1 MKRTPTRIDLAAAK
15 HKTLDGGAEA
25 WRVMSRAGHG
35 MNLDAWHT
43 RFSPGHSHDWHEHDQ
58 DELIYIIK
66 GSGRY
71 EIEGGAVEFRT
82 GDYIFMPRNTQHR
95 SVAGDDGEVEL
106 IAIFQPARE

>member
-1 MKRTPTRIDLAAAK
+1 MKRRPIRIDLAAAK
-15 HKTLDGGAEA
+15 HKTLEGGAQA
-25 WRVMSRAGHG
+25 WRVMSQEGHG

-66 GSGRY
+66 GNGRY
-71 EIEGGAVEFRT
+71 EIEGGAVVFQS
-82 GDYIFMPRNTQHR
+82 GDYIFMPRHTQHR

>member
-1 MKRTPTRIDLAAAK
+1 MKRRPIRIDLSSAK
-15 HKTLDGGAEA
+15 HKTLEGGAEA
-25 WRVMSRAGHG
+25 WRVMSCEGYG

-71 EIEGGAVEFRT
+71 EIEDGSIEFRA
-82 GDYIFMPRNTQHR
+82 GDYIFMPSNTQHR

-106 IAIFQPARE
+106 VAIFQPARE